1 MSGRA
6 VSASRWWQVLVIV
19 GALALGGC
27 GGTASPTARAA
38 NDLTAPGS
46 RATFTAAD
54 AEGDWAEIVVER
66 GRTLDEIADPRA
78 QAELAEGWIEMRATY
93 VVTASRDGKPVGAL
107 ADWYAYQRTSRG
119 MGSVA
124 ILFNVSPPD
133 RNPLLPEFGG
143 VHRGDR
149 LDGWF
154 YVPVL
159 EGDFTEIWLGFAQRE
174 TGESSWTEPD
184 WDTVET
190 RLLLQR

>member
-1 MSGRA
+1 MCGKPA
-6 VSASRWWQVLVIV
+6 VASRPWHVVVMV

-54 AEGDWAEIVVER
+54 ATGDWAEIVVER

-78 QAELAEGWIEMRATY
+78 QAELAEGWIEVRASY
-93 VVTASRDGKPVGAL
+93 VVTADRDGKPVAAL
-107 ADWYAYQRTSRG
+107 ADWYAYQRTARG
-119 MGSVA
+119 LGSVP
-124 ILFNVSPPD
+124 ILFNASPPD

-159 EGDFTEIWLGFAQRE
+159 EGDFSEVWLAFAQRE
-174 TGESSWTEPD
+174 TGESSWTDPAWE
-184 WDTVET
+184 TVET
-190 RLLLQR
+190 RFLLQR